1 MPYYTGVGSRE
12 TPPEIIKKLR
22 FIAHWLARNGFILR
36 SGAADGADT
45 AFEQGCD
52 HVAGGKKIYLPWK
65 NFSRRFDIRFVPIS
79 DAAYELASTLHP
91 AWIHLKPGMQSLHAR
106 NTYQVLGEFL
116 DSPSDFT
123 VCWTADG
130 AETLE
135 AITKKTGGT
144 ATAIRLSLLKGI
156 PVFNLRNEASVERF
170 KTFLKD
176 KYNIVL
182 GEGK

>member
-12 TPPEIIKKLR
+12 TPPEMMKKLR
-22 FIAHWLARNGFILR
+22 YIAHWLARSGFILR

-45 AFEQGCD
+45 AFEEGCD
-52 HVAGGKKIYLPWK
+52 HVGGGKKIYLPWK
-65 NFSRRFDIRFVPIS
+65 NFNRRFDIRFVEVS
-79 DAAYELASTLHP
+79 DAARELAATIHP
-91 AWIHLKPGMQSLHAR
+91 GWGYLKQGAQSLHAR

-130 AETLE
+130 AETVDT
-135 AITKKTGGT
+135 ITKKTGGT
-144 ATAIRLSLLKGI
+144 ATAIRLSLLRGI

-170 KTFLKD
+170 KAFLKE
-176 KYNIVL
+176 KYNLTL
-182 GEGK
+182 GEQK